1 MSTVGWLEGWGGV
14 GGQGRKREHT
24 DVLLIRLSLVP
35 VCVIVT
41 HGGWSKQL
49 LCICSHQS
57 VKLYM
62 PVKIKCKLCPERV
75 RELVVVVLNEGTQ
88 KYYVLITVNKDMM

>member
-1 MSTVGWLEGWGGV
+1 MSTVGWLGGGG

-24 DVLLIRLSLVP
+24 DVLLIRLSLVS

-49 LCICSHQS
+49 LCISSHQS
-57 VKLYM
+57 VNY
-62 PVKIKCKLCPERV
+62 IC
-75 RELVVVVLNEGTQ
+75 Q
-88 KYYVLITVNKDMM
+88 

>member
-1 MSTVGWLEGWGGV
+1 MSTVGWLEGG

-24 DVLLIRLSLVP
+24 DVLMIRLSLVS

-41 HGGWSKQL
+41 HGGWGKQL
-49 LCICSHQS
+49 LYISNHQS

-62 PVKIKCKLCPERV
+62 PVKIKCKIRPERQ
-75 RELVVVVLNEGTQ
+75 RELVVVVLNEGAQ